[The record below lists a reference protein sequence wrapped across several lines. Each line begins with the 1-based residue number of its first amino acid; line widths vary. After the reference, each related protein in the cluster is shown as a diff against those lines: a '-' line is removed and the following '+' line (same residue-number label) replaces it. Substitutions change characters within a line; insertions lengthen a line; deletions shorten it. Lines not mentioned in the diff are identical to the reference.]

1 VRVACVLWAACA
13 SGCADD
19 GREQLTRA
27 LIGRGRLVLVGELH
41 AADLAPAGSAGT
53 AFVRESSLPPIAAAL
68 AGSDASALCTAL
80 TDAGLSGLLIA
91 TATNGSTTSAPATAK
106 PLAMKKPSLIQQL
119 AHYAHVDGLQGV
131 YLSRSVALYTLDPL
145 RSWSPALRAGL
156 AQVARRLVGGAA
168 PPRLSSFPESV
179 RRLEPVEVMV
189 LLRSG
194 DTPRL
199 WRSAR
204 GSSFARALLT
214 AASVAR
220 QRWIERANALGG
232 RLGDV
237 LPTLTVEL
245 SLLQD
250 DGEIAT
256 RNDAFADQVIM
267 PEHGVGYEYKGT
279 WHYLLPEAA
288 HGQGQTPSRAY
299 KQLFQ
304 DDGLPEDSLKH
315 PEVRPYRVAVQR
327 IEVSEP
333 QPAAEDQPMNER
345 EDTGAVPK

>member
-1 VRVACVLWAACA
+1 MTSVWVRAACA
-13 SGCADD
+13 LWIGCVWTGCADD
-19 GREQLTRA
+19 GRQQLARA
-27 LIGRGRLVLVGELH
+27 LIGRGRLALVGELQVS
-41 AADLAPAGSAGT
+41 DFAPKGVAGT
-53 AFVRESSLPPIAAAL
+53 ELVQGSSLPPIAAAL
-68 AGSDASALCTAL
+68 AGSDASTLCSAL
-80 TDAGLSGLLIA
+80 TDAGLSGLLVAAA
-91 TATNGSTTSAPATAK
+91 THAAPLRAPAAAK
-106 PLAMKKPSLIQQL
+106 ASLREQL

-131 YLSRSVALYTLDPL
+131 FLSRSVALYTLDPL

-168 PPRLSSFPESV
+168 PPRLSSFPEPV

-194 DTPRL
+194 DRPRL

-237 LPTLTVEL
+237 LPTLSVEL

-250 DGEIAT
+250 DGELGT
-256 RNDAFADQVIM
+256 RSDAFVDQAVLS
-267 PEHGVGYEYKGT
+267 EHGVGYEYKGN
-279 WHYLLPEAA
+279 WHYLLPEVA
-288 HGQGQTPSRAY
+288 HDQGREPSRAF

-304 DDGLPEDSLKH
+304 EDGLPEDSLKH

-327 IEVSEP
+327 IGVSEP
-333 QPAAEDQPMNER
+333 QPSAQTSPPDEVE
-345 EDTGAVPK
+345 GF